1 MPDPKWSDDRFLDQ
15 LKNQSDELA
24 DRTVRRL
31 IEDHGMQQI
40 GRIFQQMRSDD
51 SQMPADAPEP
61 LREFIAQTSALPPNA
76 DVALLD
82 SKDALLPYGPAAC
95 LVMLASS
102 MPRGYAAPRIT
113 EILTISDDL
122 DTHPFKRLMGVLQL
136 LVNVGGAGSFASG
149 GRAILMAQKMR
160 LLHAGVRHCAGMY
173 RPGYRERFGV
183 PVNHEDM
190 LATLM
195 GFSYLVREG
204 MARLGLP
211 FSEEKY
217 YRWRIF
223 AQLMGIHPPGRPDDD
238 SWIPADYEEAALF
251 YNSFARRHYTGPEEN
266 PAGVKLT
273 QVNLDM
279 MVTMVPRGL
288 RLLGFG
294 VVPQLAMTE
303 LLSPEDQARV
313 GFTPVSGH
321 PVVKAAMTAALFVL
335 HGLWRFMPPNFLLM
349 ASDLI
354 NKEMIKVGRGGE
366 VEFTIPTTLAD
377 LRGTGFV

>member
-15 LKNQSDELA
+15 LKNQSDDLA
-24 DRTVRRL
+24 DETVRRL
-31 IEDHGMQQI
+31 IADQGIQQI
-40 GRIFQQMRSDD
+40 GLIFQQMRSDD

-61 LREFIAQTSALPPNA
+61 LREFIQQTGALPANA
-76 DVALLD
+76 DPARLD
-82 SKDALLPYGPAAC
+82 SREALLPYGPAAC

-122 DTHPFKRLMGVLQL
+122 ETHPFKRLMGVLQL
-136 LVNVGGAGSFASG
+136 LINLGGTGSFASG
-149 GRAILMAQKMR
+149 GRAVLMAQKMR
-160 LLHAGVRHCAGMY
+160 LLHAGIRYLAGKY
-173 RPGYRERFGV
+173 RPGFRERFGI

-190 LATLM
+190 LATIM

-204 MARLGLP
+204 MGKLGLP
-211 FSEEKY
+211 FSEDKY

-223 AQLMGIHPPGRPDDD
+223 AQLMGIHPPGRPGDD
-238 SWIPADYEEAALF
+238 SWIPASYEEAALF
-251 YNSFARRHYTGPEEN
+251 YASYARRNYTGPEEN
-266 PAGVKLT
+266 PAGVRLT

-279 MVTMVPRGL
+279 MVQMIPRGL

-303 LLSPEDQARV
+303 LLSKEDMARV
-313 GFTPVSGH
+313 GFEPVAGH
-321 PVVKAAMTAALFVL
+321 PVVKAFIAVGLFVL
-335 HGLWRFMPPNFLLM
+335 HGLWRFMPPNFMLM

-354 NKEMIKVGRGGE
+354 NSEMVKVGRGGE
-366 VEFTIPTTLAD
+366 VEFTIPTSLAD
-377 LRGTGFV
+377 LQGSGLV

>member
-31 IEDHGMQQI
+31 IEEHGMQQI

-51 SQMPADAPEP
+51 RQLPADAPKP
-61 LREFIAQTSALPPNA
+61 LQEFIAETSRLPANA
-76 DVALLD
+76 DLERLE
-82 SKDALLPYGPAAC
+82 SKESLLPYGPAAC

-122 DTHPFKRLMGVLQL
+122 DSHPFKRLMGVLQL
-136 LVNVGGAGSFASG
+136 LVNLGRPGVFADGGP
-149 GRAILMAQKMR
+149 AILMAQKMR
-160 LLHAGVRHCAGMY
+160 LLHAGVRHCAAMY
-173 RPGYRERFGV
+173 RPDYSRRFGLA
-183 PVNHEDM
+183 VNHEDM

-204 MARLGLP
+204 MNKLGLP

-217 YRWRIF
+217 YRWRVF
-223 AQLMGIHPPGRPDDD
+223 AQLMGIHPPGRPDDG
-238 SWIPADYEEAALF
+238 SWIPADYEEADLF
-251 YNSFARRHYTGPEEN
+251 YHSFARRHYTGPEEN

-273 QVNLDM
+273 QANLDM
-279 MVTMVPRGL
+279 MVRMVPRGL

-313 GFTPVSGH
+313 GFKPVTGH
-321 PVVKAAMTAALFVL
+321 PVVKVFTTAALFFL
-335 HGLWRFMPPNFLLM
+335 HGLWRFMPPSFLLM
-349 ASDLI
+349 ASDVI
-354 NKEMIKVGRGGE
+354 NSGLIKVGRGGE
-366 VEFTIPTTLAD
+366 VEFTVPTTLAD